1 MLAMLQSKRDELN
14 DLLQMKAQLQEN
26 LAEEAAAV
34 KAPKEKAPPSPP
46 KEKAPPSAGELKESE
61 LKAILMHRMQAQQAV
76 DDGFAEVERVE
87 RLHDVLLEDASVK
100 VLVHG
105 GFGVRADKNG
115 EREELREGARPGI
128 EVVEEQ
134 PRRTTTT

>member
-76 DDGFAEVERVE
+76 DEQERKIAQLTALQEDLRARLSEMTAEEE
-87 RLHDVLLEDASVK
+87 EDEEEEEEAEEEAEAP
-100 VLVHG
+100 G
-105 GFGVRADKNG
+105 GG
-115 EREELREGARPGI
+115 
-128 EVVEEQ
+128 
-134 PRRTTTT
+134 